1 MPRHALGLAPSHSA
15 RLDWMGAYCHGH
27 GSRSISRGARPRKT
41 TWAPHIS
48 RIHVVFRQVVSVD
61 WRGIGPDLPVLSS
74 IDWRAAAL
82 SAMAMIAMFRL
93 RLGMLPTLAICGL
106 AGMVLAALG

>member
-1 MPRHALGLAPSHSA
+1 MGSAYFPNPR
-15 RLDWMGAYCHGH
+15 RLPAGGEL
-27 GSRSISRGARPRKT
+27 
-41 TWAPHIS
+41 
-48 RIHVVFRQVVSVD
+48 D

-82 SAMAMIAMFRL
+82 SAMAIIAMFRL
-93 RLGMLPTLAICGL
+93 RLGMLPTLAACGV